1 MLSIISIVGAVGGIY
16 MQKRGIR
23 RGWRVF
29 WSIAAII
36 CIVAAVSALACG
48 IALGVYIRNNYS
60 SQLDLTLFE
69 ASARGGTTKLYYYDE
84 NGDAVELT
92 SERLEG
98 GSCIYMEYDEL
109 PRQLIDAFVAIEDKR
124 FWRHS
129 GVDWKRTAHAALNYA
144 LHDSVSFGGSTITQQ
159 LIKNITGERDVTTQ
173 RKLQEMIWAKY
184 LEACMTKEQI
194 IELYLNII
202 NLSRGCVGVQAAANT
217 YFSKDV
223 SELTLAE
230 CATIAAITNNPSYY
244 DPVRHPENNIRRRD
258 LILDQML
265 AQGYIDE
272 QQHAA
277 AVSAPLE
284 LDMTIRQSVQNV
296 NSWYT
301 DMVIEDVIDGLCS
314 QYGYNPQSA
323 SVLIYSGALR
333 IYTAMDIDIQTV
345 VEQYFA
351 DASNFPES
359 KDGNPFQASMIIID
373 PVNGDILG
381 VAGGVGEKAGDRVQN
396 YATQTRRPSGSVIKP
411 LSVYA
416 PALDAGL
423 ITMGTVY
430 DDVPVSFNHTDSGTY
445 SPWPKNSPNV
455 YRGLTNISV
464 AVRDSV
470 NTVAVRVLEQL
481 GVDASFDFL
490 YNRLGMHSLISSEV
504 HADGTVLT
512 DRGIAALALG
522 QQNYGVTVR
531 EVTGGYTALAG
542 GGVYN
547 APRSYYKVTDSR
559 GNVLLINEQSE
570 GTQVLS
576 EQTAALMTIMLENV
590 VTSGTAA
597 AITLDRHLDVA
608 GKTGT
613 TQDNCDKWFV
623 GYTPYLIGG
632 VWCGYEYPESLSGV
646 NNPCVEVWD
655 KVMTVLHQKY
665 LAASDAVTEFTMPSG
680 ISSRRVCGDS
690 GKLLTSACRSDA
702 RGNRGVVCYYVA
714 GSEPTAFCDCH
725 TMVNYDIVG
734 GGVATDECPV
744 GGVSKVGMIQ
754 VRRSFPVQIYVTDAQ
769 YVWRRI
775 TGESDFSHDPGEAFF
790 APLIPDGT
798 WCGIS
803 RAAKQYNRGC
813 EQHNGFE

>member
-1 MLSIISIVGAVGGIY
+1 
-16 MQKRGIR
+16 
-23 RGWRVF
+23 
-29 WSIAAII
+29 
-36 CIVAAVSALACG
+36 
-48 IALGVYIRNNYS
+48 
-60 SQLDLTLFE
+60 
-69 ASARGGTTKLYYYDE
+69 
-84 NGDAVELT
+84 
-92 SERLEG
+92 
-98 GSCIYMEYDEL
+98 
-109 PRQLIDAFVAIEDKR
+109 
-124 FWRHS
+124 
-129 GVDWKRTAHAALNYA
+129 
-144 LHDSVSFGGSTITQQ
+144 
-159 LIKNITGERDVTTQ
+159 
-173 RKLQEMIWAKY
+173 
-184 LEACMTKEQI
+184 MTKEQI

-430 DDVPVSFNHTDSGTY
+430 DDVPVSFNRTDSGTY

-576 EQTAALMTIMLENV
+576 EQTAALMTIMLQNV

-690 GKLLTSACRSDA
+690 GK
-702 RGNRGVVCYYVA
+702 
-714 GSEPTAFCDCH
+714 P
-725 TMVNYDIVG
+725 
-734 GGVATDECPV
+734 
-744 GGVSKVGMIQ
+744 Q
-754 VRRSFPVQIYVTDAQ
+754 
-769 YVWRRI
+769 
-775 TGESDFSHDPGEAFF
+775 
-790 APLIPDGT
+790 
-798 WCGIS
+798 
-803 RAAKQYNRGC
+803 
-813 EQHNGFE
+813 